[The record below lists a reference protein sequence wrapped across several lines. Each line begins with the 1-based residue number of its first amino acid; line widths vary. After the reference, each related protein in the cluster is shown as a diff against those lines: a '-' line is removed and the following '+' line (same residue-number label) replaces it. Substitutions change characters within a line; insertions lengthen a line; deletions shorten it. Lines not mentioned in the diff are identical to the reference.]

1 MNVDNNKAVA
11 IIGDTDTGKTNL
23 AVYIAGKC
31 SHKNKYSLGYPEAI
45 KGFTNLSSID
55 DIALIEDCVLFIDE
69 LSRYFPVH
77 DRKANDKL
85 MDLLQFAA
93 HNRIKLI
100 LTTQLSQFITK
111 QCEAMIPQWAIKQ
124 INVRRLKNGSTP
136 SFVIKHVMKDRRIT
150 RDFVKLKIEE
160 FIWYNEQAVAGEN
173 KIETFINMG
182 VKKDWAMK
190 NSEENITKNSD
201 ENITNNLRGNEK

>member
-1 MNVDNNKAVA
+1 MNIDNNKACAV
-11 IIGDTDTGKTNL
+11 IGDTNTGKSNL
-23 AVYIAGKC
+23 AVYLASKC
-31 SHKNKYSLGYPEAI
+31 SHKKKYTLGYPE
-45 KGFTNLSSID
+45 KLDGFVNLSSID

-85 MDLLQFAA
+85 MDLLQFAE
-93 HNRIKLI
+93 HNKIKLI

-124 INVRRLKNGSTP
+124 LNVRRLKNGSTP

-150 RDFVKLKIEE
+150 RDFIKLRVEE
-160 FIWYNEQAVAGEN
+160 FIWYNEQATAGEN
-173 KIETFINMG
+173 KIETFICMG

-190 NSEENITKNSD
+190 NTDKNNDKNVTENSD
-201 ENITNNLRGNEK
+201 KINLEEY